1 MIEIFAQITLALPR
15 FIAASK
21 RLLER
26 GEIAAPFNSMSY
38 VAYESNIDFEIRLV
52 FKNAILFFLLI
63 ISVLILNVLI
73 NRYMVDAHIVGCN
86 WIELPPGSW
95 KQRPHSNTVPVTRYP
110 FK

>member
-52 FKNAILFFLLI
+52 
-63 ISVLILNVLI
+63 
-73 NRYMVDAHIVGCN
+73 
-86 WIELPPGSW
+86 
-95 KQRPHSNTVPVTRYP
+95 
-110 FK
+110 